1 MGKIRIHEIAKEL
14 GITSKETVEKALE
27 MGLDVKAPSS
37 GVTPEIAENLVTY
50 ILTGVKAEPPKPEKE
65 KKEEVAPAKPVE
77 KKATPT
83 KAKTEVKETAKKKET
98 VEKTSQKKE
107 IVKEKTEDK
116 TKVKPSEVSK
126 KDVSKELKAKELKVD
141 TKKDIVEKDIAK
153 KDTIKKEEPKE
164 VKTAKSETKEIKKE
178 PEAEVKTKQDDQ
190 KPEAV
195 KEEAQAEDKVVEKV
209 SLSANVRKR
218 RGLVIVKKKRR
229 PEPAKVEKTKSFS
242 NDDVKSALKAS
253 YNSIKKTNT
262 LESVF
267 GAVGETSKKKKK
279 AKKSATSKNSQSK
292 MMNLD
297 INLQMRS
304 VSTELDEEMVILPDF
319 TVKAEVKEMP
329 RKKLDPS
336 KMKSVKKSS
345 FLNHGIKRQSRKR
358 RRRRVEDKNLE
369 IISSIEIPEDIR
381 VYEFAEKINKPL
393 GEVIKELFTLGV
405 MVTKNDFL
413 DKDAIEILA
422 ESFDL
427 EVTTVDEQ
435 EEFDYVKQYDENK
448 DEDAIERTPVITI
461 MGHVDHGKTSLL
473 DYIRSSKVAT
483 GEAGGI
489 TQHVG
494 AYMVEKNGKNVT
506 FIDTPGHEAFTEMRS
521 RGAEVTDIVIIVVAA
536 DDGVMPQTKEA
547 IEHSQAAG
555 VPIVIAVNKMDKEG
569 ANPDLVKSQ
578 LAEIGI
584 TPVDWGG
591 EHEFV
596 HISAKT
602 GEGIEDLLEVLLL
615 QSELLELKANP
626 DKDAKATVIESSVEK
641 GRGTVSTVVVQNGT
655 LRVGDTV
662 VAGVAYGKVKALMD
676 DLGKSVKEAKPG
688 EPVVLV
694 GLSTVP
700 GAGEKL
706 VKVATDKIAKE
717 YAKKRAEYLR
727 QRELSKSTKVT
738 IDDLSSMIAE
748 GALKSLP
755 VIIKADVGGS
765 LEAIKGSLEKIKTE
779 ETKID
784 VISSGVGG
792 ITENDVALASASEN
806 SIILGFNVRPT
817 GSVKEKAKSSGVE
830 IKTYNVIYDLIDDV
844 KDLIAGMLSPVI
856 REENIGQA
864 QVREVFMVP
873 RLGAIAG
880 CIVTD
885 GSINRGV
892 KVRLIR
898 DGVIIYESTVS
909 SLKRFK
915 DDVKEVAKGYECGIG
930 IEGYHDIKE
939 GDFIESFKEV
949 EEKATL

>member
-14 GITSKETVEKALE
+14 GITSKETVAKAVE
-27 MGLDVKAPSS
+27 IGFEVKAPSS
-37 GVTPEIAENLVTY
+37 GVTPEEAESLVNF
-50 ILTGVKAEPPKPEKE
+50 ILTGEKVLPLQEDKPEE
-65 KKEEVAPAKPVE
+65 KPV
-77 KKATPT
+77 KQKPKAT
-83 KAKTEVKETAKKKET
+83 AKTK
-98 VEKTSQKKE
+98 
-107 IVKEKTEDK
+107 
-116 TKVKPSEVSK
+116 
-126 KDVSKELKAKELKVD
+126 
-141 TKKDIVEKDIAK
+141 
-153 KDTIKKEEPKE
+153 IKKEPKTVKEPELVEKP
-164 VKTAKSETKEIKKE
+164 KAKEIKKTDKAKEKTPETPEIKKTPEIQKEVVKIEKQEIETKE
-178 PEAEVKTKQDDQ
+178 PKIQEEKVVKKIVPKVEA
-190 KPEAV
+190 KPK
-195 KEEAQAEDKVVEKV
+195 KEEEIKEIKPKSVEKVQEPRKAEEKV

-229 PEPAKVEKTKSFS
+229 KEEPKIQKTAVFS
-242 NDDVKSALKAS
+242 DDDVKSALKSS
-253 YNSIKKTNT
+253 YKNIKKTPT

-267 GAVGETSKKKKK
+267 ATSESKKKKK
-279 AKKSATSKNSQSK
+279 SKKSTTRSNQTQKVNIE
-292 MMNLD
+292 LD
-297 INLQMRS
+297 VQMRDIGA
-304 VSTELDEEMVILPDF
+304 ELEEEMVVLPDF
-319 TVKAEVKEMP
+319 SVKPEVKDVP
-329 RKKLDPS
+329 RKKIDPS
-336 KMKSVKKSS
+336 KMKSTKKSN
-345 FLNHGIKRQSRKR
+345 FLNHGIKRQTKKR
-358 RRRRVEDKNLE
+358 RRRRVEDKE
-369 IISSIEIPEDIR
+369 SAIISSIEIPEDIR
-381 VYEFAEKINKPL
+381 VYEFAQKINKPL

-422 ESFDL
+422 DSFDL
-427 EVTTVDEQ
+427 EVMTVDEQ
-435 EEFDYVKQYDENK
+435 EEFDYVKQYEEEEDEN
-448 DEDAIERTPVITI
+448 AIERTPVVTI

-521 RGAEVTDIVIIVVAA
+521 RGAQVTDIVIIVVAA

-547 IEHSQAAG
+547 IEHSKAAG

-615 QSELLELKANP
+615 QAELLELKANP
-626 DKDAKATVIESSVEK
+626 AKDAKATVIESSVEK

-655 LRVGDTV
+655 LRLGDTV
-662 VAGVAYGKVKALMD
+662 VAGVAYGKVKALMND
-676 DLGKSVKEAKPG
+676 EGKKVKDAKPG
-688 EPVVLV
+688 EPVVLL
-694 GLSTVP
+694 GLSSVP
-700 GAGEKL
+700 LAGEKL
-706 VKVATDKIAKE
+706 VSVKSDKIARE
-717 YAKKRAEYLR
+717 YAKKRSEYLR

-738 IDDLSSMIAE
+738 LDDLSSMIAE

-765 LEAIKGSLEKIKTE
+765 LEAIKGSLEKIKTD

-817 GSVKEKAKSSGVE
+817 GAVKEKAKSSGVE
-830 IKTYNVIYDLIDDV
+830 IKTYKVIYDLIDDV

-864 QVREVFMVP
+864 QVREVFVVP
-873 RLGAIAG
+873 KIGAIAG

-885 GSINRGV
+885 GVINRGV

-898 DGVIIYESTVS
+898 DGVIIYESSVS

-930 IEGYHDIKE
+930 IDGYHDIKV

>member
-14 GITSKETVEKALE
+14 GITSKDTVEKAVE
-27 MGLDVKAPSS
+27 MGFEVKAASS
-37 GVTPEIAENLVTY
+37 GVTPEEAESLINF
-50 ILTGVKAEPPKPEKE
+50 ILTGEKILPTVEKEVEIEKVEKAETK
-65 KKEEVAPAKPVE
+65 KKEE
-77 KKATPT
+77 T
-83 KAKTEVKETAKKKET
+83 KT
-98 VEKTSQKKE
+98 
-107 IVKEKTEDK
+107 IKEK
-116 TKVKPSEVSK
+116 
-126 KDVSKELKAKELKVD
+126 
-141 TKKDIVEKDIAK
+141 
-153 KDTIKKEEPKE
+153 PKE
-164 VKTAKSETKEIKKE
+164 VKKKVKKPVKEIEPKVQKEQQPVVKEKKKEEKQTKVPTPSKEEKPKEEKPKAEISEPEKTPEIKKE
-178 PEAEVKTKQDDQ
+178 KDIK
-190 KPEAV
+190 
-195 KEEAQAEDKVVEKV
+195 KVEEKV

-229 PEPAKVEKTKSFS
+229 KEIPKEQSNKAFS
-242 NDDVKSALKAS
+242 DDDVKSALKSS
-253 YNSIKKTNT
+253 YKSIRKNATM
-262 LESVF
+262 ESVF
-267 GAVGETSKKKKK
+267 GQVSESSKKKKK
-279 AKKSATSKNSQSK
+279 AKKTVAKSTNSQ
-292 MMNLD
+292 N
-297 INLQMRS
+297 INIEFDMQMRDVAS
-304 VSTELDEEMVILPDF
+304 EIEDEMVILPDF
-319 TVKAEVKEMP
+319 SVKPEVKEVP
-329 RKKLDPS
+329 KKKIDPS
-336 KMKSVKKSS
+336 RMKSTKKSN
-345 FLNHGIKRQSRKR
+345 FLNHGIKRNTKKR
-358 RRRRVEDKNLE
+358 RRRRVENKESQIVNA
-369 IISSIEIPEDIR
+369 IEIPEDIR

-422 ESFDL
+422 DSFDL
-427 EVTTVDEQ
+427 EVTTIDEQ
-435 EEFDYVKQYDENK
+435 EEFDYMKQYQEEED
-448 DEDAIERTPVITI
+448 DDAIERTPVVTI

-494 AYMVEKNGKNVT
+494 AYMVEKNNKNIT

-521 RGAEVTDIVIIVVAA
+521 RGAQVTDIVIVVVAA

-547 IEHSQAAG
+547 IEHSKAAG

-615 QSELLELKANP
+615 QAELLELKANP
-626 DKDAKATVIESSVEK
+626 NKDAKATIIESSVEK

-662 VAGVAYGKVKALMD
+662 VAGIAHGKIKALMND
-676 DLGKSVKEAKPG
+676 EGKPVKEAKPG
-688 EPVVLV
+688 EPVVLI
-694 GLSTVP
+694 GLSAVP
-700 GAGEKL
+700 LAGEKL
-706 VKVATDKIAKE
+706 VSVATDKIAKE

-738 IDDLSSMIAE
+738 LDDLSSMIAE

-765 LEAIKGSLEKIKTE
+765 LEAIKGSLEKIKTD

-784 VISSGVGG
+784 IISSGVGG

-817 GSVKEKAKSSGVE
+817 GSVKDRAKSSGVE
-830 IKTYNVIYDLIDDV
+830 IKTYKVIYDLIDDV

-864 QVREVFMVP
+864 QVREVFVVP
-873 RLGAIAG
+873 KIGAIAG

-885 GSINRGV
+885 GVINRGV

-930 IEGYHDIKE
+930 IDGYHDIKV

>member
-27 MGLDVKAPSS
+27 MGLEVKAPSS
-37 GVTPEIAENLVTY
+37 GVTPEIAESLVTF
-50 ILTGVKAEPPKPEKE
+50 ILTGKKTEIPNEKE
-65 KKEEVAPAKPVE
+65 KKIEEKKIEVAKKEIAKEEATKEEVVKEEKVEKDKIKKDEIKKDTKAKEEVAKIETPQKLKIKETTKEDKQDIKEKVVKSEVPQKPIKKQTEE
-77 KKATPT
+77 KP
-83 KAKTEVKETAKKKET
+83 KTEEVNA
-98 VEKTSQKKE
+98 
-107 IVKEKTEDK
+107 KEKHKEDDA
-116 TKVKPSEVSK
+116 E
-126 KDVSKELKAKELKVD
+126 
-141 TKKDIVEKDIAK
+141 
-153 KDTIKKEEPKE
+153 KE
-164 VKTAKSETKEIKKE
+164 VK
-178 PEAEVKTKQDDQ
+178 PEVK
-190 KPEAV
+190 
-195 KEEAQAEDKVVEKV
+195 KVEEKV

-229 PEPAKVEKTKSFS
+229 VEPAKAVKTSSFS

-253 YNSIKKTNT
+253 YNSIRKKAT

-267 GAVGETSKKKKK
+267 GATIEGSKKKKK
-279 AKKSATSKNSQSK
+279 IRKTTTTKSSQSQK
-292 MMNLD
+292 INLD
-297 INLQMRS
+297 IDLQMRDI
-304 VSTELDEEMVILPDF
+304 STELEEEMVVLPDF
-319 TVKAEVKEMP
+319 SVKVEEKVVQ
-329 RKKLDPS
+329 RKKIDPS
-336 KMKSVKKSS
+336 KMKTTKKSS
-345 FLNHGIKRQSRKR
+345 FLNQGIRRQTKKR
-358 RRRRVEDKNLE
+358 RRRRPEDRDTTLV
-369 IISSIEIPEDIR
+369 SSIEIPEDIR
-381 VYEFAEKINKPL
+381 VYEFAQKINKPL

-422 ESFDL
+422 DSFEL
-427 EVTTVDEQ
+427 EVVTIDEQ
-435 EEFDYVKQYDENK
+435 EEFDYVKQYEDKE
-448 DEDAIERTPVITI
+448 DIDAIERTPVVTI

-473 DYIRSSKVAT
+473 DYIRSSKVAS

-494 AYMVEKNGKNVT
+494 AYMVEKNGKNIT

-521 RGAEVTDIVIIVVAA
+521 RGAQVTDIVIVVVAA

-555 VPIVIAVNKMDKEG
+555 VPVVIAVNKMDKEG

-602 GEGIEDLLEVLLL
+602 GEGIEDILEVLLL
-615 QSELLELKANP
+615 QAELLELKANP
-626 DKDAKATVIESSVEK
+626 NKDAKATVIESSIEK
-641 GRGTVSTVVVQNGT
+641 GRGTVSTVVMQNGT

-662 VAGVAYGKVKALMD
+662 VAGVAHGKVKALMND
-676 DLGKSVKEAKPG
+676 AGKPVKEAKPG
-688 EPVVLV
+688 EPVVII
-694 GLSTVP
+694 GLSSVP
-700 GAGEKL
+700 QAGDKL
-706 VKVATDKIAKE
+706 VKVKTDKIAKE

-817 GSVKEKAKSSGVE
+817 GSVKDRAKSSGVE
-830 IKTYNVIYDLIDDV
+830 IKTYSVIYDLIDDV

-873 RLGAIAG
+873 KLGAIAG

-898 DGVIIYESTVS
+898 EGVIIYESTVS

-915 DDVKEVAKGYECGIG
+915 DDAKEVAKGYECGIG
-930 IEGYHDIKE
+930 IEGYHDIKV

>member
-1 MGKIRIHEIAKEL
+1 MDKVRIHEIAKEL
-14 GITSKETVEKALE
+14 GITSKETVAKAIE
-27 MGLDVKAPSS
+27 MGFEVKAPSS
-37 GVTPEIAENLVTY
+37 GVTLEEAECLANF
-50 ILTGVKAEPPKPEKE
+50 ILTGEKVIPS
-65 KKEEVAPAKPVE
+65 KKR
-77 KKATPT
+77 
-83 KAKTEVKETAKKKET
+83 KTEVQEELKEKPKEKDKKKKTEAKK
-98 VEKTSQKKE
+98 EK
-107 IVKEKTEDK
+107 
-116 TKVKPSEVSK
+116 
-126 KDVSKELKAKELKVD
+126 
-141 TKKDIVEKDIAK
+141 
-153 KDTIKKEEPKE
+153 
-164 VKTAKSETKEIKKE
+164 IKKE
-178 PEAEVKTKQDDQ
+178 PEAEKIKKDDKPKKVSPKDIKLEEPKQDTTQENTIKPVTKTEEKSKHAPKIKAQEKEIEKPQ
-190 KPEAV
+190 KIEVKSTTEV
-195 KEEAQAEDKVVEKV
+195 KEPKIEPKIEPKVEEKV

-229 PEPAKVEKTKSFS
+229 RVEPKVENTSVFS
-242 NDDVKSALKAS
+242 NDDVKSALRSS
-253 YNSIKKTNT
+253 YKNIKRSPT

-267 GAVGETSKKKKK
+267 GSSDSSKKKKK
-279 AKKSATSKNSQSK
+279 SKRTALKGSQTQKVSIE
-292 MMNLD
+292 LD
-297 INLQMRS
+297 VQMRDIGA
-304 VSTELDEEMVILPDF
+304 ELEEEMVILPDF
-319 TVKAEVKEMP
+319 SVKPEVKEEP
-329 RKKLDPS
+329 RKKIDPS
-336 KMKSVKKSS
+336 RMKSTKKSN
-345 FLNHGIKRQSRKR
+345 FLNHGIKRQTKR
-358 RRRRVEDKNLE
+358 RRRRKVEDKDSL
-369 IISSIEIPEDIR
+369 IVSSIEIPEDIR

-422 ESFDL
+422 DSFDL
-427 EVTTVDEQ
+427 EVTTIDEQ
-435 EEFDYVKQYDENK
+435 EEFDYVKQYEDET
-448 DEDAIERTPVITI
+448 DEDAVERTPVVTI

-473 DYIRSSKVAT
+473 DYIRNSKVAT

-494 AYMVEKNGKNVT
+494 AYMVNKNQKNVT

-521 RGAEVTDIVIIVVAA
+521 RGAQVTDIVIVVVAA

-547 IEHSQAAG
+547 IEHSKAAG

-591 EHEFV
+591 EYEFV

-602 GEGIEDLLEVLLL
+602 GEGIDDLLEVLLL
-615 QSELLELKANP
+615 QAELLELKANP
-626 DKDAKATVIESSVEK
+626 NKDAKATVIESSVEK

-662 VAGVAYGKVKALMD
+662 VAGIAHGKIKALMD
-676 DLGKSVKEAKPG
+676 DEGNRIKEAKPG
-688 EPVVLV
+688 EPVVLI
-694 GLSTVP
+694 GLSSVP
-700 GAGEKL
+700 QAGDKL
-706 VKVATDKIAKE
+706 IKVASDRIAKE

-765 LEAIKGSLEKIKTE
+765 LEAIKGSLEKIKTD

-784 VISSGVGG
+784 IISSGVGG

-806 SIILGFNVRPT
+806 CIILGFNVRPT
-817 GSVKEKAKSSGVE
+817 GSVKDKAKSSGVE

-885 GSINRGV
+885 GAINRGV

-898 DGVIIYESTVS
+898 EGVIIYESTVS

-930 IEGYHDIKE
+930 IEGYHDIKV

>member
-1 MGKIRIHEIAKEL
+1 MKE
-14 GITSKETVEKALE
+14 
-27 MGLDVKAPSS
+27 P
-37 GVTPEIAENLVTY
+37 
-50 ILTGVKAEPPKPEKE
+50 
-65 KKEEVAPAKPVE
+65 
-77 KKATPT
+77 
-83 KAKTEVKETAKKKET
+83 
-98 VEKTSQKKE
+98 
-107 IVKEKTEDK
+107 
-116 TKVKPSEVSK
+116 EVSK
-126 KDVSKELKAKELKVD
+126 KEEKPQESKAE
-141 TKKDIVEKDIAK
+141 EKSEE
-153 KDTIKKEEPKE
+153 KKEIPKE
-164 VKTAKSETKEIKKE
+164 DKIEKKSE
-178 PEAEVKTKQDDQ
+178 
-190 KPEAV
+190 
-195 KEEAQAEDKVVEKV
+195 EKV

-229 PEPAKVEKTKSFS
+229 KEEPKTHATPAFS
-242 NDDVKSALKAS
+242 NDDVKSALKSS
-253 YNSIKKTNT
+253 YKDIKRAPT

-267 GAVGETSKKKKK
+267 GSSDSLKKKKK
-279 AKKSATSKNSQSK
+279 SKKTTTKSTQTQKVSIE
-292 MMNLD
+292 LD
-297 INLQMRS
+297 VQMRDIGA
-304 VSTELDEEMVILPDF
+304 ELEEEMVVLPDF
-319 TVKAEVKEMP
+319 TVKPEVKEEP
-329 RKKLDPS
+329 RKKIDPS
-336 KMKSVKKSS
+336 RMKTTKKSS
-345 FLNHGIKRQSRKR
+345 FLNHGIKRQTKR
-358 RRRRVEDKNLE
+358 RRRRKVEDKDSAV
-369 IISSIEIPEDIR
+369 ISSIEIPEDIR

-422 ESFDL
+422 DSFDL
-427 EVTTVDEQ
+427 EVTTIDEQ
-435 EEFDYVKQYDENK
+435 EEFDYVKQYEEEKDEN
-448 DEDAIERTPVITI
+448 AVERTPVVTI

-473 DYIRSSKVAT
+473 DYIRSSKVAN

-494 AYMVEKNGKNVT
+494 AYMVNKNGKNIT

-521 RGAEVTDIVIIVVAA
+521 RGAQVTDIVIIVVAA

-547 IEHSQAAG
+547 IEHSKAAD
-555 VPIVIAVNKMDKEG
+555 VPMVIAVNKMDKEG
-569 ANPDLVKSQ
+569 ANPDLIKSQ
-578 LAEIGI
+578 LAEIGV

-602 GEGIEDLLEVLLL
+602 GEGIEDLLEVILL
-615 QSELLELKANP
+615 QAELLELKANP

-662 VAGVAYGKVKALMD
+662 VAGVAHGKVKALMD
-676 DLGKSVKEAKPG
+676 DEGRAVKEAKPG
-688 EPVVLV
+688 EPVVLL
-694 GLSTVP
+694 GLSSVP
-700 GAGEKL
+700 AAGEKL
-706 VKVATDKIAKE
+706 VKVATDKIARE

-765 LEAIKGSLEKIKTE
+765 LEAIKGSLEKIKTD

-784 VISSGVGG
+784 IISSGVGG

-817 GSVKEKAKSSGVE
+817 GSVKERAKSSGVE

-864 QVREVFMVP
+864 QVREVFVVP
-873 RLGAIAG
+873 KIGAIAG

-885 GSINRGV
+885 GVINRGV

-898 DGVIIYESTVS
+898 EGVIIYESTVS

-930 IEGYHDIKE
+930 IEGYHDIKV

>member
-14 GITSKETVEKALE
+14 GMTSKETVAKALD
-27 MGLDVKAPSS
+27 MGLEVKAASS
-37 GVTPEIAENLVTY
+37 GVTPEEAEGLINFV
-50 ILTGVKAEPPKPEKE
+50 LTGEIVLPKKNQETDDKSSTDKTEAEPEKKAEPKKSESKKEIPAKSKE
-65 KKEEVAPAKPVE
+65 KKPAEPEKKVAEQKEMKKDPEKKAPAKDE
-77 KKATPT
+77 KKI
-83 KAKTEVKETAKKKET
+83 KETAAPKSVEEKPKE
-98 VEKTSQKKE
+98 EKPKAE
-107 IVKEKTEDK
+107 
-116 TKVKPSEVSK
+116 
-126 KDVSKELKAKELKVD
+126 ELKQ
-141 TKKDIVEKDIAK
+141 EKP
-153 KDTIKKEEPKE
+153 KEEKPKE
-164 VKTAKSETKEIKKE
+164 E
-178 PEAEVKTKQDDQ
+178 
-190 KPEAV
+190 KP
-195 KEEAQAEDKVVEKV
+195 KDEKV

-229 PEPAKVEKTKSFS
+229 REEPKKISTEMFS
-242 NDDVKSALKAS
+242 SDDVKSALKSS
-253 YNSIKKTNT
+253 YKSIRKSPT

-267 GAVGETSKKKKK
+267 GSADSSKKKKK
-279 AKKSATSKNSQSK
+279 SKKTTTKSSQTQKVSIE
-292 MMNLD
+292 LD
-297 INLQMRS
+297 VQMRDIGA
-304 VSTELDEEMVILPDF
+304 ELEEEMVVLPDF
-319 TVKAEVKEMP
+319 SVKPEVKEEP
-329 RKKLDPS
+329 RKKIDPS
-336 KMKSVKKSS
+336 RMKTTKKTS
-345 FLNHGIKRQSRKR
+345 FLNHGIKRQTKR
-358 RRRRVEDKNLE
+358 RRRRRTEDKDSVVV
-369 IISSIEIPEDIR
+369 SSIEIPEDIR

-422 ESFDL
+422 DSFDL
-427 EVTTVDEQ
+427 EVTTIDEQ
-435 EEFDYVKQYDENK
+435 EEFDYVKQYEEAKDEN
-448 DEDAIERTPVITI
+448 AIERTPVVTI

-473 DYIRSSKVAT
+473 DYIRNSKVAT

-494 AYMVEKNGKNVT
+494 AYMVNKNGKNIT

-521 RGAEVTDIVIIVVAA
+521 RGAQVTDIVIIVVAA

-547 IEHSQAAG
+547 IEHSKAAD
-555 VPIVIAVNKMDKEG
+555 VPMVIAVNKMDKEG
-569 ANPDLVKSQ
+569 ANPDLIKSQ
-578 LAEIGI
+578 LAELGV

-602 GEGIEDLLEVLLL
+602 GEGIDDLLEVLLL
-615 QSELLELKANP
+615 QAELLELKANP

-641 GRGTVSTVVVQNGT
+641 GRGTVSTVVIQNGT

-662 VAGVAYGKVKALMD
+662 VAGVAYGKVKALMND
-676 DLGKSVKEAKPG
+676 EGKVVKEAKPG
-688 EPVVLV
+688 EPVVLL
-694 GLSTVP
+694 GLSSVP
-700 GAGEKL
+700 AAGEKL

-765 LEAIKGSLEKIKTE
+765 LEAIKGSLEKIKTD

-784 VISSGVGG
+784 IISSGVGG

-817 GSVKEKAKSSGVE
+817 GSVKERAKSSGVE

-864 QVREVFMVP
+864 QVREVFVVP
-873 RLGAIAG
+873 KIGAIAG

-885 GSINRGV
+885 GVINRGV

-898 DGVIIYESTVS
+898 EGVIIYESTVS

-930 IEGYHDIKE
+930 IEGYHDIKV

>member
-50 ILTGVKAEPPKPEKE
+50 ILTGVKTEPPKP
-65 KKEEVAPAKPVE
+65 KEE
-77 KKATPT
+77 
-83 KAKTEVKETAKKKET
+83 KKET
-98 VEKTSQKKE
+98 VEKTSKKKLAEKKLAEKKE
-107 IVKEKTEDK
+107 VVKEQAEEK
-116 TKVKPSEVSK
+116 TKVKPSEVST
-126 KDVSKELKAKELKVD
+126 KDVPKELKAEELKVD
-141 TKKDIVEKDIAK
+141 TKKDIV
-153 KDTIKKEEPKE
+153 KKEELKE

-178 PEAEVKTKQDDQ
+178 PEVEAKQDDQ
-190 KPEAV
+190 KPEAI
-195 KEEAQAEDKVVEKV
+195 KEEKSEKVVEKV

-279 AKKSATSKNSQSK
+279 AKRSATSKNNQSK

-319 TVKAEVKEMP
+319 TVKAEVKEIP

-345 FLNHGIKRQSRKR
+345 FLNHGIKRQTRKR
-358 RRRRVEDKNLE
+358 RRRRVEDKDLE

-435 EEFDYVKQYDENK
+435 EEFDYVKQYDENE

-494 AYMVEKNGKNVT
+494 AYMIEKNGKNVT

-521 RGAEVTDIVIIVVAA
+521 RGAQVTDIVIIVVAA

-555 VPIVIAVNKMDKEG
+555 VPMVIAVNKMDKEG

-578 LAEIGI
+578 LAEIGV

-591 EHEFV
+591 ENEFV

-615 QSELLELKANP
+615 QAELLELKANP
-626 DKDAKATVIESSVEK
+626 AKDAKATVIESSVEK

-662 VAGVAYGKVKALMD
+662 VAGVAYGKVKALMN
-676 DLGKSVKEAKPG
+676 DLGKPVKEAKPG

-792 ITENDVALASASEN
+792 ISENDVALASASEN

-817 GSVKEKAKSSGVE
+817 GSVKDKAKSSGVE

-898 DGVIIYESTVS
+898 DGIIIYESTVS

>member
-14 GITSKETVEKALE
+14 GITSKDTVEKAVE
-27 MGLDVKAPSS
+27 MGFEVKAASS
-37 GVTPEIAENLVTY
+37 GVTPEEAESLINF
-50 ILTGVKAEPPKPEKE
+50 ILTGEKNIPEVKKEEKPKEEKKKETPPQKEKTLKVKKKEEKEIKEIKPSVPEKE
-65 KKEEVAPAKPVE
+65 KDISKEEK
-77 KKATPT
+77 
-83 KAKTEVKETAKKKET
+83 
-98 VEKTSQKKE
+98 
-107 IVKEKTEDK
+107 K
-116 TKVKPSEVSK
+116 TKLPTQ
-126 KDVSKELKAKELKVD
+126 A
-141 TKKDIVEKDIAK
+141 TQA
-153 KDTIKKEEPKE
+153 PKE
-164 VKTAKSETKEIKKE
+164 NLVAKE
-178 PEAEVKTKQDDQ
+178 PEAKKPTEVKS
-190 KPEAV
+190 
-195 KEEAQAEDKVVEKV
+195 EESSSKVEEKV

-218 RGLVIVKKKRR
+218 RGLVIVRKKRR
-229 PEPAKVEKTKSFS
+229 KVEPKEQISKAFS
-242 NDDVKSALKAS
+242 DDDVKSALKSS
-253 YNSIKKTNT
+253 YKSIRKNATM
-262 LESVF
+262 ESVF
-267 GAVGETSKKKKK
+267 GQVSEASKKKKK
-279 AKKSATSKNSQSK
+279 TKKTIAKSSNSQ
-292 MMNLD
+292 N
-297 INLQMRS
+297 INIEFDMQMRDVAS
-304 VSTELDEEMVILPDF
+304 EIEEEMVILPDF
-319 TVKAEVKEMP
+319 SVKPIVKEEP
-329 RKKLDPS
+329 RKKIDPS
-336 KMKSVKKSS
+336 RMKTTKKVS
-345 FLNHGIKRQSRKR
+345 FLNQGIKRKTRKR
-358 RRRRVEDKNLE
+358 RRRKVEDRDSE
-369 IISSIEIPEDIR
+369 VVSSIEIPEDIR

-422 ESFDL
+422 DSFDL

-435 EEFDYVKQYDENK
+435 EEFDYVKQYEEEKDEN
-448 DEDAIERTPVITI
+448 AIERTPVVTI

-494 AYMVEKNGKNVT
+494 AYMVEKNGKNIT

-521 RGAEVTDIVIIVVAA
+521 RGAQVTDIVIIVVAA

-547 IEHSQAAG
+547 IEHSKAAG
-555 VPIVIAVNKMDKEG
+555 VPMVIAVNKMDKEG

-591 EHEFV
+591 EYEFA

-602 GEGIEDLLEVLLL
+602 GEGIDDLLEILLL
-615 QSELLELKANP
+615 QAELLELKANP
-626 DKDAKATVIESSVEK
+626 NKEAKATIIESSVEK

-655 LRVGDTV
+655 LKIGDTV
-662 VAGVAYGKVKALMD
+662 VAGVAHGKIKALMD
-676 DLGKSVKEAKPG
+676 DEGKPVKEAKPG
-688 EPVVLV
+688 EPVVLI
-694 GLSTVP
+694 GLSSVP
-700 GAGEKL
+700 LAGEKL
-706 VKVATDKIAKE
+706 VSVASDKIAKE

-738 IDDLSSMIAE
+738 LDDLSSMIAE

-765 LEAIKGSLEKIKTE
+765 LEAIKGSLEKIKTD

-817 GSVKEKAKSSGVE
+817 GSVKDKAKSTGVE
-830 IKTYNVIYDLIDDV
+830 IKTYKVIYDLIDDV

-864 QVREVFMVP
+864 QVREVFVVP
-873 RLGAIAG
+873 KIGAIAG

-885 GSINRGV
+885 GTINRGV

-898 DGVIIYESTVS
+898 EGVIIYESTVS

-915 DDVKEVAKGYECGIG
+915 DDVREVAKGYECGIG
-930 IEGYHDIKE
+930 IEGYHDIKA

>member
-50 ILTGVKAEPPKPEKE
+50 ILTGVKAQPPKPETE
-65 KKEEVAPAKPVE
+65 KTEEVASEKAVE

-83 KAKTEVKETAKKKET
+83 KAKTKVKETVKKKET
-98 VEKTSQKKE
+98 VEKISKKKE
-107 IVKEKTEDK
+107 VVKEKAENK
-116 TKVKPSEVSK
+116 TKVKSSEVSK

-141 TKKDIVEKDIAK
+141 EKKDAV
-153 KDTIKKEEPKE
+153 KKEEPKKVE
-164 VKTAKSETKEIKKE
+164 AAKSEIKEIKKE
-178 PEAEVKTKQDDQ
+178 PETKVEAKQDDK

-195 KEEAQAEDKVVEKV
+195 KEEAKAEEKVVEKV

-218 RGLVIVKKKRR
+218 RGLVIVKKRRR

-319 TVKAEVKEMP
+319 TVKAEVKEIP

-427 EVTTVDEQ
+427 EVSTVDEQ
-435 EEFDYVKQYDENK
+435 EEFDYVKQYDENQ

-547 IEHSQAAG
+547 IEHSKAAG

-602 GEGIEDLLEVLLL
+602 GKGIEDLLEVLLL
-615 QSELLELKANP
+615 QAELLELKANP
-626 DKDAKATVIESSVEK
+626 AKDAKATVIESSVEK

-676 DLGKSVKEAKPG
+676 DLGKPVKEAKPG

-792 ITENDVALASASEN
+792 ISENDVALASASEN

>member
-14 GITSKETVEKALE
+14 GMSSKDTVEKAVE
-27 MGLDVKAPSS
+27 MGFEVKAASS
-37 GVTPEIAENLVTY
+37 GVTPEEAESLINFILTGEKNVPEVKKEEKASKAEKEEKPKKVEKKETPTQKEKTQKVKKKVEKKTEDIKPITPVKEKIVVKKEQKAEVPTPITTAPKENLVS
-50 ILTGVKAEPPKPEKE
+50 KAPEAKESTETKSEETPPK
-65 KKEEVAPAKPVE
+65 VE
-77 KKATPT
+77 
-83 KAKTEVKETAKKKET
+83 
-98 VEKTSQKKE
+98 
-107 IVKEKTEDK
+107 
-116 TKVKPSEVSK
+116 
-126 KDVSKELKAKELKVD
+126 
-141 TKKDIVEKDIAK
+141 
-153 KDTIKKEEPKE
+153 
-164 VKTAKSETKEIKKE
+164 
-178 PEAEVKTKQDDQ
+178 
-190 KPEAV
+190 
-195 KEEAQAEDKVVEKV
+195 EKV

-229 PEPAKVEKTKSFS
+229 KVEPKEQISKAFS
-242 NDDVKSALKAS
+242 DDDVKSALKSS
-253 YNSIKKTNT
+253 YKNIKKSATM
-262 LESVF
+262 ESVF
-267 GAVGETSKKKKK
+267 GQVSDASKKKKK
-279 AKKSATSKNSQSK
+279 SKKTTAKSSNSQ
-292 MMNLD
+292 N
-297 INLQMRS
+297 INIEFDMQMRDVAS
-304 VSTELDEEMVILPDF
+304 EIEEEMVILPDF
-319 TVKAEVKEMP
+319 SAKPIVKEEP
-329 RKKLDPS
+329 RKKIDPS
-336 KMKSVKKSS
+336 RIKTTKKVS
-345 FLNHGIKRQSRKR
+345 FLNQGIKRKTRKR
-358 RRRRVEDKNLE
+358 RRRKVEDKSSE
-369 IISSIEIPEDIR
+369 IVSSIEIPEDIR

-422 ESFDL
+422 DSFDL

-435 EEFDYVKQYDENK
+435 EEFDYVKQYEEEVDK
-448 DEDAIERTPVITI
+448 DATERTPVVTI

-473 DYIRSSKVAT
+473 DYIRNSKVAT

-494 AYMVEKNGKNVT
+494 AYMVEKNGKNIT

-521 RGAEVTDIVIIVVAA
+521 RGAQVTDIVIIVVAA

-547 IEHSQAAG
+547 IEHSKAAG
-555 VPIVIAVNKMDKEG
+555 VPMVIAVNKMDKEG

-591 EHEFV
+591 EYEFA

-602 GEGIEDLLEVLLL
+602 GEGIEDLLEILLL
-615 QSELLELKANP
+615 QAELLELKANP
-626 DKDAKATVIESSVEK
+626 NKEAKATVVESSVEK
-641 GRGTVSTVVVQNGT
+641 GRGTVSTVVIQNGT
-655 LRVGDTV
+655 LKVGDTV

-676 DLGKSVKEAKPG
+676 DEGKPVKEAKPG
-688 EPVVLV
+688 EPVVLI
-694 GLSTVP
+694 GLSSVP
-700 GAGEKL
+700 LAGEKL
-706 VKVATDKIAKE
+706 VSVATDKIAKE

-738 IDDLSSMIAE
+738 LDDLSSMIAE

-765 LEAIKGSLEKIKTE
+765 LEAIKGSLEKIKTD

-830 IKTYNVIYDLIDDV
+830 IKTYKVIYDLIDDV
-844 KDLIAGMLSPVI
+844 KDLIAGMLSPII

-864 QVREVFMVP
+864 EVREVFVVP
-873 RLGAIAG
+873 KIGAIAG

-885 GSINRGV
+885 GVINRGV

-898 DGVIIYESTVS
+898 EGVIIYESTVS

-915 DDVKEVAKGYECGIG
+915 DDVREVAKGYECGIG
-930 IEGYHDIKE
+930 IEGYHDIKA

>member
-14 GITSKETVEKALE
+14 GITSKDTVEKAVE
-27 MGLDVKAPSS
+27 MGFEVKAASS
-37 GVTPEIAENLVTY
+37 GVTPEEAESLINF
-50 ILTGVKAEPPKPEKE
+50 ILTGEKILPTVEKEVEIEKVEKAETK
-65 KKEEVAPAKPVE
+65 KKEE
-77 KKATPT
+77 T
-83 KAKTEVKETAKKKET
+83 KT
-98 VEKTSQKKE
+98 
-107 IVKEKTEDK
+107 IKEK
-116 TKVKPSEVSK
+116 
-126 KDVSKELKAKELKVD
+126 
-141 TKKDIVEKDIAK
+141 
-153 KDTIKKEEPKE
+153 PKE
-164 VKTAKSETKEIKKE
+164 VKKKVKKPAKEIEPKVQKEQQPVVKEKKKEEKQTKVPTPSKEEKPKEEKPKAEISEPEKTPEIKKE
-178 PEAEVKTKQDDQ
+178 KDIK
-190 KPEAV
+190 
-195 KEEAQAEDKVVEKV
+195 KVEEKV

-229 PEPAKVEKTKSFS
+229 KEIPKEQSNKAFS
-242 NDDVKSALKAS
+242 DDDVKSALKSS
-253 YNSIKKTNT
+253 YKSIRKNATM
-262 LESVF
+262 ESVF
-267 GAVGETSKKKKK
+267 GQVSESSKKKKK
-279 AKKSATSKNSQSK
+279 AKKTVAKSTNSQ
-292 MMNLD
+292 N
-297 INLQMRS
+297 INIEFDMQMRDVAS
-304 VSTELDEEMVILPDF
+304 EIEDEMVILPDF
-319 TVKAEVKEMP
+319 SVKPEVKEVP
-329 RKKLDPS
+329 KKKIDPS
-336 KMKSVKKSS
+336 RMKSTKKSN
-345 FLNHGIKRQSRKR
+345 FLNHGIKRNTKKR
-358 RRRRVEDKNLE
+358 RRRRVENKESQIVNA
-369 IISSIEIPEDIR
+369 IEIPEDIR

-422 ESFDL
+422 DSFDL
-427 EVTTVDEQ
+427 EVTTIDEQ
-435 EEFDYVKQYDENK
+435 EEFDYMKQYQEEED
-448 DEDAIERTPVITI
+448 DDAIERTPVVTI

-494 AYMVEKNGKNVT
+494 AYMVEKNNKNIT

-521 RGAEVTDIVIIVVAA
+521 RGAQVTDIVIVVVAA

-547 IEHSQAAG
+547 IEHSKAAG

-615 QSELLELKANP
+615 QAELLELKANP
-626 DKDAKATVIESSVEK
+626 NKDAKATIIESSVEK

-662 VAGVAYGKVKALMD
+662 VAGIAHGKIKALMND
-676 DLGKSVKEAKPG
+676 EGKPVKEAKPG
-688 EPVVLV
+688 EPVVLI
-694 GLSTVP
+694 GLSAVP
-700 GAGEKL
+700 LAGEKL
-706 VKVATDKIAKE
+706 VSVATDKIAKE

-738 IDDLSSMIAE
+738 LDDLSSMIAE

-765 LEAIKGSLEKIKTE
+765 LEAIKGSLEKIKTD

-784 VISSGVGG
+784 IISSGVGG

-817 GSVKEKAKSSGVE
+817 GSVKDRAKSSGVE
-830 IKTYNVIYDLIDDV
+830 IKTYKVIYDLIDDV

-864 QVREVFMVP
+864 QVREVFVVP
-873 RLGAIAG
+873 KIGAIAG

-885 GSINRGV
+885 GVINRGV

-930 IEGYHDIKE
+930 IDGYHDIKV

>member
-14 GITSKETVEKALE
+14 GMTSKETVAKALD
-27 MGLDVKAPSS
+27 MGLEVKAASS
-37 GVTPEIAENLVTY
+37 GVTPEEAEGLINFV
-50 ILTGVKAEPPKPEKE
+50 LTGEIVLPKKNQETDDKSSTDKTEAEPEKKAEPKKSESKKEIPAKSKE
-65 KKEEVAPAKPVE
+65 KKPAEPEKKVAEQKEMKKDPEKKAPAKDE
-77 KKATPT
+77 KKI
-83 KAKTEVKETAKKKET
+83 KETAAPKSVEEKPKE
-98 VEKTSQKKE
+98 EKQKAE
-107 IVKEKTEDK
+107 
-116 TKVKPSEVSK
+116 
-126 KDVSKELKAKELKVD
+126 ELKQ
-141 TKKDIVEKDIAK
+141 EKP
-153 KDTIKKEEPKE
+153 KEEKPKE
-164 VKTAKSETKEIKKE
+164 E
-178 PEAEVKTKQDDQ
+178 
-190 KPEAV
+190 KP
-195 KEEAQAEDKVVEKV
+195 KDEKV

-229 PEPAKVEKTKSFS
+229 REEPKKISTEMFS
-242 NDDVKSALKAS
+242 SDDVKSALKSS
-253 YNSIKKTNT
+253 YKSIRKSPT

-267 GAVGETSKKKKK
+267 GSADSSKKKKK
-279 AKKSATSKNSQSK
+279 SKKTTTKSSQTQKVSIE
-292 MMNLD
+292 LD
-297 INLQMRS
+297 VQMRDIGA
-304 VSTELDEEMVILPDF
+304 ELEEEMVVLPDF
-319 TVKAEVKEMP
+319 SVKPEVKEEP
-329 RKKLDPS
+329 RKKIDPS
-336 KMKSVKKSS
+336 RMKTTKKTS
-345 FLNHGIKRQSRKR
+345 FLNHGIKRQTKR
-358 RRRRVEDKNLE
+358 RRRRRTEDKDSVVV
-369 IISSIEIPEDIR
+369 SSIEIPEDIR

-422 ESFDL
+422 DSFDL
-427 EVTTVDEQ
+427 EVTTIDEQ
-435 EEFDYVKQYDENK
+435 EEFDYVKQYEEAKDEN
-448 DEDAIERTPVITI
+448 AIERTPVVTI

-473 DYIRSSKVAT
+473 DYIRNSKVAT

-494 AYMVEKNGKNVT
+494 AYMVNKNGKNIT

-521 RGAEVTDIVIIVVAA
+521 RGAQVTDIVIIVVAA

-547 IEHSQAAG
+547 IEHSKAAD
-555 VPIVIAVNKMDKEG
+555 VPMVIAVNKMDKEG
-569 ANPDLVKSQ
+569 ANPDLIKSQ
-578 LAEIGI
+578 LAELGV

-602 GEGIEDLLEVLLL
+602 GEGIDDLLEVLLL
-615 QSELLELKANP
+615 QAELLELKANP

-641 GRGTVSTVVVQNGT
+641 GRGTVSTVVIQNGT

-662 VAGVAYGKVKALMD
+662 VAGVAYGKVKALMND
-676 DLGKSVKEAKPG
+676 EGKVVKEAKPG
-688 EPVVLV
+688 EPVVLL
-694 GLSTVP
+694 GLSSVP
-700 GAGEKL
+700 AAGEKL

-765 LEAIKGSLEKIKTE
+765 LEAIKGSLEKIKTD

-784 VISSGVGG
+784 IISSGVGG

-817 GSVKEKAKSSGVE
+817 GSVKERAKSSGVE

-864 QVREVFMVP
+864 QVREVFVVP
-873 RLGAIAG
+873 KIGAIAG

-885 GSINRGV
+885 GVINRGV

-898 DGVIIYESTVS
+898 EGVIIYESTVS

-930 IEGYHDIKE
+930 IEGYHDIKV

>member
-50 ILTGVKAEPPKPEKE
+50 ILTGVKAQPPKPETE
-65 KKEEVAPAKPVE
+65 KTEEVASEKAVE

-83 KAKTEVKETAKKKET
+83 KAKTKVKETVKKKET
-98 VEKTSQKKE
+98 VEKISKKKE
-107 IVKEKTEDK
+107 VVKEKAENK
-116 TKVKPSEVSK
+116 TKVKSSEVSK

-141 TKKDIVEKDIAK
+141 EKKDAV
-153 KDTIKKEEPKE
+153 KKEEPKKVE
-164 VKTAKSETKEIKKE
+164 AAKSEIKEIKKE
-178 PEAEVKTKQDDQ
+178 PETKVEAKQDDK

-195 KEEAQAEDKVVEKV
+195 KEEAKAEEKVVEKV

-218 RGLVIVKKKRR
+218 RGLVIVKKRRR

-319 TVKAEVKEMP
+319 TVKAEVKEIP

-427 EVTTVDEQ
+427 EVSTVDEQ
-435 EEFDYVKQYDENK
+435 EEFDYVKQYDENQ

-521 RGAEVTDIVIIVVAA
+521 RGAEVTDIVIVVVAA

-547 IEHSQAAG
+547 IEHSKAAG

-615 QSELLELKANP
+615 QAELLELKANP
-626 DKDAKATVIESSVEK
+626 AKDAKATVIESSVEK

-676 DLGKSVKEAKPG
+676 DLGKPVKEAKPG

-792 ITENDVALASASEN
+792 ISENDVALASASEN

>member
-37 GVTPEIAENLVTY
+37 GLTPDIAENLVTY
-50 ILTGVKAEPPKPEKE
+50 ILTGVKAQLPKSKETKKEPTKEQKPEE
-65 KKEEVAPAKPVE
+65 K
-77 KKATPT
+77 T
-83 KAKTEVKETAKKKET
+83 KAKESPKKIKTKIKESTLNLKEKSEKPSKEKEEKTQKPEVLEEKIVKPKKDEAVKSKSKIEEKIDKKE
-98 VEKTSQKKE
+98 
-107 IVKEKTEDK
+107 
-116 TKVKPSEVSK
+116 P
-126 KDVSKELKAKELKVD
+126 
-141 TKKDIVEKDIAK
+141 DI
-153 KDTIKKEEPKE
+153 KEEEKEEEKE
-164 VKTAKSETKEIKKE
+164 VKK
-178 PEAEVKTKQDDQ
+178 EVK
-190 KPEAV
+190 V
-195 KEEAQAEDKVVEKV
+195 IEKV

-229 PEPAKVEKTKSFS
+229 AEPPKAEKTKSFS

-253 YNSIKKTNT
+253 YNSIKRTNA

-267 GAVGETSKKKKK
+267 GGANETSKKKKK
-279 AKKSATSKNSQSK
+279 TKKSAISKSNQSK
-292 MMNLD
+292 KMNLD
-297 INLQMRS
+297 INLQIRDI
-304 VSTELDEEMVILPDF
+304 STELDEEMVVLPDF
-319 TVKAEVKEMP
+319 TVKVEVKEIP

-345 FLNHGIKRQSRKR
+345 FLNHGIKRKTRKRKR
-358 RRRRVEDKNLE
+358 RKVENKDLQ
-369 IISSIEIPEDIR
+369 IVSSIEIPEDIR

-422 ESFDL
+422 DSFEL
-427 EVTTVDEQ
+427 EVTTIDEQ
-435 EEFDYVKQYDENK
+435 EEFDYVKQYDEN
-448 DEDAIERTPVITI
+448 ENENVIERTPVITI

-483 GEAGGI
+483 SEAGGI

-506 FIDTPGHEAFTEMRS
+506 FIDTPGHEAFTQMRS
-521 RGAEVTDIVIIVVAA
+521 RGAQVTDIAIVIVAA

-547 IEHSQAAG
+547 IEHSKVAG

-578 LAEIGI
+578 LAELGI

-591 EHEFV
+591 EYEFV
-596 HISAKT
+596 NISAKT

-615 QSELLELKANP
+615 QAELLELKANP
-626 DKDAKATVIESSVEK
+626 DKDAKATVIESSIEK
-641 GRGTVSTVVVQNGT
+641 GRGAVATVIIQNGT

-676 DLGKSVKEAKPG
+676 DLGKPVKEAKPG
-688 EPVVLV
+688 EPVVLI

-706 VKVATDKIAKE
+706 VKVASDKIAKQ
-717 YAKKRAEYLR
+717 YAKKRSEYLR

-765 LEAIKGSLEKIKTE
+765 LEAIKGSLEKIKTQ

-817 GSVKEKAKSSGVE
+817 GSVKDKAKNSGVE

-898 DGVIIYESTVS
+898 DGIIIYESNVS

-930 IEGYHDIKE
+930 IEGYHDIKV

>member
-1 MGKIRIHEIAKEL
+1 M
-14 GITSKETVEKALE
+14 
-27 MGLDVKAPSS
+27 
-37 GVTPEIAENLVTY
+37 
-50 ILTGVKAEPPKPEKE
+50 
-65 KKEEVAPAKPVE
+65 
-77 KKATPT
+77 
-83 KAKTEVKETAKKKET
+83 
-98 VEKTSQKKE
+98 
-107 IVKEKTEDK
+107 
-116 TKVKPSEVSK
+116 
-126 KDVSKELKAKELKVD
+126 
-141 TKKDIVEKDIAK
+141 
-153 KDTIKKEEPKE
+153 
-164 VKTAKSETKEIKKE
+164 
-178 PEAEVKTKQDDQ
+178 
-190 KPEAV
+190 
-195 KEEAQAEDKVVEKV
+195 
-209 SLSANVRKR
+209 
-218 RGLVIVKKKRR
+218 
-229 PEPAKVEKTKSFS
+229 FS
-242 NDDVKSALKAS
+242 NDDVKSALRSS
-253 YNSIKKTNT
+253 YKHIKKSPT

-267 GAVGETSKKKKK
+267 GSADSSKKKKK
-279 AKKSATSKNSQSK
+279 SKRATLKGSQTQKVSIE
-292 MMNLD
+292 LD
-297 INLQMRS
+297 VQMRDIGA
-304 VSTELDEEMVILPDF
+304 ELEEEMVILPDF
-319 TVKAEVKEMP
+319 SVKPEVKEEP
-329 RKKLDPS
+329 RKKIDPS
-336 KMKSVKKSS
+336 RMKSTKKSN
-345 FLNHGIKRQSRKR
+345 FLNHGIKRQTKR
-358 RRRRVEDKNLE
+358 RRRRKVEDKDSL
-369 IISSIEIPEDIR
+369 IVSSIEIPEDIR

-422 ESFDL
+422 DSFDL
-427 EVTTVDEQ
+427 EVTTIDEQ
-435 EEFDYVKQYDENK
+435 EEFDYVKQYEEEEDV
-448 DEDAIERTPVITI
+448 DAIERTPVVTI

-473 DYIRSSKVAT
+473 DYIRNSKVAT

-494 AYMVEKNGKNVT
+494 AYMVNKNQKNVT

-521 RGAEVTDIVIIVVAA
+521 RGAQVTDIVIVVVAA

-547 IEHSQAAG
+547 IEHSKAAG

-602 GEGIEDLLEVLLL
+602 GEGIDDLLEVLLL
-615 QSELLELKANP
+615 QAELLELKANP
-626 DKDAKATVIESSVEK
+626 NKDAKATVIESSVEK

-662 VAGVAYGKVKALMD
+662 VAGIAHGKIKALMD
-676 DLGKSVKEAKPG
+676 DEGKSVKEAKPG
-688 EPVVLV
+688 EPVVLI
-694 GLSTVP
+694 GLSSVP
-700 GAGEKL
+700 QAGEKL

-765 LEAIKGSLEKIKTE
+765 LEAIKGSLEKIKTD

-784 VISSGVGG
+784 IISSGVGG

-817 GSVKEKAKSSGVE
+817 GSVKDRAKSSGVE

-885 GSINRGV
+885 GAINRGV

-898 DGVIIYESTVS
+898 EGVIIYESTVS

-930 IEGYHDIKE
+930 IEGYHDIKV

>member
-14 GITSKETVEKALE
+14 GMSSKETVEKAVE
-27 MGLDVKAPSS
+27 MGFEVKAASS
-37 GVTPEIAENLVTY
+37 GVTPEEAESLINF
-50 ILTGVKAEPPKPEKE
+50 ILTGEKNVPE
-65 KKEEVAPAKPVE
+65 
-77 KKATPT
+77 
-83 KAKTEVKETAKKKET
+83 
-98 VEKTSQKKE
+98 
-107 IVKEKTEDK
+107 
-116 TKVKPSEVSK
+116 
-126 KDVSKELKAKELKVD
+126 
-141 TKKDIVEKDIAK
+141 
-153 KDTIKKEEPKE
+153 IKKEEKASKVEKEEKPKKVEKKETPPQKETTQKVKKKVEKKTEDIKPITPVKEKIVVKKEQKVEVPTPVTTTPKE
-164 VKTAKSETKEIKKE
+164 NLVSKAPEVKEPTETKSEET
-178 PEAEVKTKQDDQ
+178 P
-190 KPEAV
+190 P
-195 KEEAQAEDKVVEKV
+195 KVEEKV

-229 PEPAKVEKTKSFS
+229 KVEPKEQISKAFS
-242 NDDVKSALKAS
+242 DDDVKSALKSS
-253 YNSIKKTNT
+253 YKNIKKSATM
-262 LESVF
+262 ESVF
-267 GAVGETSKKKKK
+267 GQVSDASKKKKK
-279 AKKSATSKNSQSK
+279 SKKTTAKSSNSQ
-292 MMNLD
+292 N
-297 INLQMRS
+297 INIEFDMQMRDVAS
-304 VSTELDEEMVILPDF
+304 EIEEEMVILPDF
-319 TVKAEVKEMP
+319 SAKPIVKEEP
-329 RKKLDPS
+329 RKKIDPS
-336 KMKSVKKSS
+336 RIKTTKKVS
-345 FLNHGIKRQSRKR
+345 FLNQGIKRKTRKR
-358 RRRRVEDKNLE
+358 RRRKVEDKSSE
-369 IISSIEIPEDIR
+369 IVSSIEIPEDIR

-422 ESFDL
+422 DSFDL

-435 EEFDYVKQYDENK
+435 EEFDYVKQYEEE
-448 DEDAIERTPVITI
+448 EDADATERTPVVTI

-473 DYIRSSKVAT
+473 DYIRNSKVAT

-494 AYMVEKNGKNVT
+494 AYMVEKNGKNIT

-521 RGAEVTDIVIIVVAA
+521 RGAQVTDIVIIVVAA

-547 IEHSQAAG
+547 IEHSKAAG
-555 VPIVIAVNKMDKEG
+555 VPMVIAVNKMDKEG

-591 EHEFV
+591 EYEFA

-602 GEGIEDLLEVLLL
+602 GEGIEDLLEILLL
-615 QSELLELKANP
+615 QAELLELKANP
-626 DKDAKATVIESSVEK
+626 DKEAKATVVESSVEK
-641 GRGTVSTVVVQNGT
+641 GRGTVSTVVIQNGT
-655 LRVGDTV
+655 LKVGDTV
-662 VAGVAYGKVKALMD
+662 VAGVAYGKVKALMND
-676 DLGKSVKEAKPG
+676 EGKPVKEAKPG
-688 EPVVLV
+688 EPVVLI
-694 GLSTVP
+694 GLSSVP
-700 GAGEKL
+700 LAGEKL
-706 VKVATDKIAKE
+706 VSVATDKIAKE

-738 IDDLSSMIAE
+738 LDDLSSMIAE

-765 LEAIKGSLEKIKTE
+765 LEAIKGSLEKIKTD

-830 IKTYNVIYDLIDDV
+830 IKTYKVIYDLIDDV
-844 KDLIAGMLSPVI
+844 KDLIAGMLSPII

-864 QVREVFMVP
+864 EVREVFVVP
-873 RLGAIAG
+873 KIGAIAG

-885 GSINRGV
+885 GVINRGV

-898 DGVIIYESTVS
+898 EGVIIYESTVS

-915 DDVKEVAKGYECGIG
+915 DDVREVAKGYECGIG
-930 IEGYHDIKE
+930 IEGYHDIKA

>member
-1 MGKIRIHEIAKEL
+1 MDKVRIHEIAKEL
-14 GITSKETVEKALE
+14 GITSKETVAKAIE
-27 MGLDVKAPSS
+27 MGFEVKAPSS
-37 GVTPEIAENLVTY
+37 GVTLEEAECLANF
-50 ILTGVKAEPPKPEKE
+50 ILTGEKVIPS
-65 KKEEVAPAKPVE
+65 KKR
-77 KKATPT
+77 
-83 KAKTEVKETAKKKET
+83 KTEVQEELKEKPKEKDKKKKTEAKK
-98 VEKTSQKKE
+98 EK
-107 IVKEKTEDK
+107 
-116 TKVKPSEVSK
+116 
-126 KDVSKELKAKELKVD
+126 
-141 TKKDIVEKDIAK
+141 
-153 KDTIKKEEPKE
+153 
-164 VKTAKSETKEIKKE
+164 IKKE
-178 PEAEVKTKQDDQ
+178 PEAEKIKKDDKPKKMSPKDIKLEEPKQDTTQENTIKPVTKTEEKSKPAPKIKAQEKEIEKPQ
-190 KPEAV
+190 KIEVKSTTEV
-195 KEEAQAEDKVVEKV
+195 KEPKIEKKVEEKV

-229 PEPAKVEKTKSFS
+229 RVEPKVENTSVFS
-242 NDDVKSALKAS
+242 NDDVKSALRSS
-253 YNSIKKTNT
+253 YKNIKRSPT

-267 GAVGETSKKKKK
+267 GSSDSSKKKKK
-279 AKKSATSKNSQSK
+279 SKRTALKGSQTQKVSIE
-292 MMNLD
+292 LD
-297 INLQMRS
+297 VQMRDIGA
-304 VSTELDEEMVILPDF
+304 ELEEEMVILPDF
-319 TVKAEVKEMP
+319 SVKPEVKEEP
-329 RKKLDPS
+329 RKKIDPS
-336 KMKSVKKSS
+336 RMKSTKKSN
-345 FLNHGIKRQSRKR
+345 FLNHGIKRQTKR
-358 RRRRVEDKNLE
+358 RRRRKVEDKDSL
-369 IISSIEIPEDIR
+369 IVSSIEIPEDIR

-422 ESFDL
+422 DSFDL
-427 EVTTVDEQ
+427 EVTTIDEQ
-435 EEFDYVKQYDENK
+435 EEFDYVKQYEDET
-448 DEDAIERTPVITI
+448 DEDAVERTPVVTI

-473 DYIRSSKVAT
+473 DYIRNSKVAT

-494 AYMVEKNGKNVT
+494 AYMVNKNQKNVT

-521 RGAEVTDIVIIVVAA
+521 RGAQVTDIVIVVVAA

-547 IEHSQAAG
+547 IEHSKAAG

-584 TPVDWGG
+584 TPADWGG
-591 EHEFV
+591 EYEFV

-602 GEGIEDLLEVLLL
+602 GEGIDDLLEVLLL
-615 QSELLELKANP
+615 QAELLELKANP
-626 DKDAKATVIESSVEK
+626 NKDAKATVIESSVEK

-662 VAGVAYGKVKALMD
+662 VAGIAHGKIKALMD
-676 DLGKSVKEAKPG
+676 DEGNRVKEAKPG
-688 EPVVLV
+688 EPVVLI
-694 GLSTVP
+694 GLSSVP
-700 GAGEKL
+700 QAGDKL
-706 VKVATDKIAKE
+706 VKVASDRIAKE

-765 LEAIKGSLEKIKTE
+765 LEAIKGSLEKIKTD

-784 VISSGVGG
+784 IISSGVGG

-817 GSVKEKAKSSGVE
+817 GSVKDRAKSSGVE

-885 GSINRGV
+885 GAINRGV

-898 DGVIIYESTVS
+898 EGIIIYESTVS

-930 IEGYHDIKE
+930 IEGYHDIKV

-949 EEKATL
+949 EEKAKL

>member
-27 MGLDVKAPSS
+27 MGLEAKAPSS
-37 GVTPEIAENLVTY
+37 GVTPEVAESLVTY
-50 ILTGVKAEPPKPEKE
+50 ILTGEKSETPKAKENLEVVKETVQKEAPKKSKPKKGEVQKELKKASKKETPKAKDKPEAQ
-65 KKEEVAPAKPVE
+65 EVAKENTKRQKEP
-77 KKATPT
+77 KKVAPT
-83 KAKTEVKETAKKKET
+83 AKTEAVQTTQETNIEEKLKK
-98 VEKTSQKKE
+98 VE
-107 IVKEKTEDK
+107 
-116 TKVKPSEVSK
+116 
-126 KDVSKELKAKELKVD
+126 
-141 TKKDIVEKDIAK
+141 
-153 KDTIKKEEPKE
+153 
-164 VKTAKSETKEIKKE
+164 
-178 PEAEVKTKQDDQ
+178 
-190 KPEAV
+190 
-195 KEEAQAEDKVVEKV
+195 EKV

-229 PEPAKVEKTKSFS
+229 VQPEKTVQQTSSFS

-253 YNSIKKTNT
+253 YNSIKKSTT

-267 GAVGETSKKKKK
+267 GSPSEGSKKKKK
-279 AKKSATSKNSQSK
+279 TKKTTSSKGSQSQK
-292 MMNLD
+292 INLD
-297 INLQMRS
+297 IDLQMRDI
-304 VSTELDEEMVILPDF
+304 STELEEEMVVLPDF
-319 TVKAEVKEMP
+319 SVKVEVKEQP
-329 RKKLDPS
+329 RKKIDPS
-336 KMKSVKKSS
+336 KMKTTKKSS
-345 FLNHGIKRQSRKR
+345 FLNQGIKRQSRKR
-358 RRRRVEDKNLE
+358 RRRRVEDKDTTL
-369 IISSIEIPEDIR
+369 ISSIEIPEDIR
-381 VYEFAEKINKPL
+381 VYEFAQKINKPL

-422 ESFDL
+422 DSFEL
-427 EVTTVDEQ
+427 KVTTIDEQ
-435 EEFDYVKQYDENK
+435 EEFDYVRQYEDEK
-448 DEDAIERTPVITI
+448 DEDAIERTPVVTI

-473 DYIRSSKVAT
+473 DYIRNAKVAS

-494 AYMVEKNGKNVT
+494 AYMVEKNEKNVT

-521 RGAEVTDIVIIVVAA
+521 RGAEVTDIVIVVVAA

-555 VPIVIAVNKMDKEG
+555 VPIVVAVNKMDKEG

-602 GEGIEDLLEVLLL
+602 GEGIEELLEVLLL
-615 QSELLELKANP
+615 QAELLELKANP

-662 VAGVAYGKVKALMD
+662 VAGVAYGKIKALMD
-676 DLGKSVKEAKPG
+676 ENGKPIKEAKPG
-688 EPVVLV
+688 EPAVIL
-694 GLSTVP
+694 GLSSVP
-700 GAGEKL
+700 LAGEKL

-784 VISSGVGG
+784 VISSGIGG

-873 RLGAIAG
+873 KLGAIAG

-898 DGVIIYESTVS
+898 DGIIIYESTVS

-930 IEGYHDIKE
+930 IEGYHDIKV

>member
-14 GITSKETVEKALE
+14 GITSKETVAKAIE
-27 MGLDVKAPSS
+27 IGFEVKAPSS
-37 GVTPEIAENLVTY
+37 GVTLEEAECLTNF
-50 ILTGVKAEPPKPEKE
+50 ILTGEKVLPSTPKAE
-65 KKEEVAPAKPVE
+65 EEVVE
-77 KKATPT
+77 KP
-83 KAKTEVKETAKKKET
+83 KTEEKVKKKDAET
-98 VEKTSQKKE
+98 PK
-107 IVKEKTEDK
+107 I
-116 TKVKPSEVSK
+116 
-126 KDVSKELKAKELKVD
+126 
-141 TKKDIVEKDIAK
+141 
-153 KDTIKKEEPKE
+153 EEE
-164 VKTAKSETKEIKKE
+164 
-178 PEAEVKTKQDDQ
+178 
-190 KPEAV
+190 PEAV
-195 KEEAQAEDKVVEKV
+195 KKPEAKKSIEEDKPKEIVVDDAPLKEPKAKEPKEPKKEPKEEKKTKETKEEKKTPEATKEIPAPKEKKIPAQEKKTEIEIEKKEPVVEKNKEKSIVEPKKDEKIEKTAEKV

-229 PEPAKVEKTKSFS
+229 KEEPKAKATSAFS
-242 NDDVKSALKAS
+242 NDDVKSALRSS
-253 YNSIKKTNT
+253 YKDIKRSPT

-267 GAVGETSKKKKK
+267 GSTDSSKKKKK
-279 AKKSATSKNSQSK
+279 SKRTTTKNTQTQKVSIE
-292 MMNLD
+292 LD
-297 INLQMRS
+297 VQMRDIGA
-304 VSTELDEEMVILPDF
+304 ELEEEMVVLPDF
-319 TVKAEVKEMP
+319 SVKPEVKQEP
-329 RKKLDPS
+329 RKKIDPS
-336 KMKSVKKSS
+336 RMKTTKKTS
-345 FLNHGIKRQSRKR
+345 FLNHGIKRQTKRR
-358 RRRRVEDKNLE
+358 RRRRVEDKDSA
-369 IISSIEIPEDIR
+369 IVSSIEIAEDIR

-422 ESFDL
+422 DSFDL
-427 EVTTVDEQ
+427 EVTTIDEQ
-435 EEFDYVKQYDENK
+435 EEFDYVKQYEEEK
-448 DEDAIERTPVITI
+448 DEDAIERTPVVTI

-473 DYIRSSKVAT
+473 DYIRSSKVAN

-521 RGAEVTDIVIIVVAA
+521 RGAQVTDIVIIVVAA

-547 IEHSQAAG
+547 IEHSKAAN
-555 VPIVIAVNKMDKEG
+555 VPMVIAVNKMDKEG
-569 ANPDLVKSQ
+569 ANPDLIKSQ
-578 LAEIGI
+578 LAEIGV

-602 GEGIEDLLEVLLL
+602 GDGIEDLLEVLLL
-615 QSELLELKANP
+615 QAELLELKANP

-655 LRVGDTV
+655 LKVGDTV
-662 VAGVAYGKVKALMD
+662 VAGVAHGKVKALMD
-676 DLGKSVKEAKPG
+676 DEGKAVKEAKPG
-688 EPVVLV
+688 EPVVLL
-694 GLSTVP
+694 GLSSVP
-700 GAGEKL
+700 EAGEKL
-706 VKVATDKIAKE
+706 VKVATDKIARE

-765 LEAIKGSLEKIKTE
+765 LEAIKGSLEKIKTD

-784 VISSGVGG
+784 IISSGVGG

-817 GSVKEKAKSSGVE
+817 GSVKDKAKSSGVE

-864 QVREVFMVP
+864 QVREVFVVP
-873 RLGAIAG
+873 KIGAIAG

-885 GSINRGV
+885 GVINRGV

-898 DGVIIYESTVS
+898 DGIIIYESTVS

-930 IEGYHDIKE
+930 IEGYHDIKV

>member
-14 GITSKETVEKALE
+14 GMSSKDTVEKAVE
-27 MGLDVKAPSS
+27 MGFEVKAASS
-37 GVTPEIAENLVTY
+37 GVTPEEAESLINFILTGEKNVPEVKKEEKASKAEKEEKPKKVEKKETPTQKEKTQKVKKKVEKKTEDIKPITPVKEKIVVKKEQKAEVPTPITTAPKENLVS
-50 ILTGVKAEPPKPEKE
+50 KAPEAKESTETKSEETPPK
-65 KKEEVAPAKPVE
+65 VE
-77 KKATPT
+77 
-83 KAKTEVKETAKKKET
+83 
-98 VEKTSQKKE
+98 
-107 IVKEKTEDK
+107 
-116 TKVKPSEVSK
+116 
-126 KDVSKELKAKELKVD
+126 
-141 TKKDIVEKDIAK
+141 
-153 KDTIKKEEPKE
+153 
-164 VKTAKSETKEIKKE
+164 
-178 PEAEVKTKQDDQ
+178 
-190 KPEAV
+190 
-195 KEEAQAEDKVVEKV
+195 EKV

-229 PEPAKVEKTKSFS
+229 KVEPKEQISKAFS
-242 NDDVKSALKAS
+242 DDDVKSALKSS
-253 YNSIKKTNT
+253 YKNIKKSATM
-262 LESVF
+262 ESVF
-267 GAVGETSKKKKK
+267 GQVSDASKKKKK
-279 AKKSATSKNSQSK
+279 SKKTTAKSSNSQ
-292 MMNLD
+292 N
-297 INLQMRS
+297 INIEFDMQMRDVAS
-304 VSTELDEEMVILPDF
+304 EIEEEMVILPDF
-319 TVKAEVKEMP
+319 SAKPIVKEEP
-329 RKKLDPS
+329 RKKIDPS
-336 KMKSVKKSS
+336 RIKTTKKVS
-345 FLNHGIKRQSRKR
+345 FLNQGIKRKTRKR
-358 RRRRVEDKNLE
+358 RRRKVEDKSSE
-369 IISSIEIPEDIR
+369 IVSSIEIPEDIR

-422 ESFDL
+422 DSFDL

-435 EEFDYVKQYDENK
+435 EEFDYVKQYEEEVDK
-448 DEDAIERTPVITI
+448 DATERTPVVTI

-473 DYIRSSKVAT
+473 DYIRNSKVAT

-494 AYMVEKNGKNVT
+494 AYMVEKNGKNIT

-521 RGAEVTDIVIIVVAA
+521 RGAQVTDIVIIVVAA

-547 IEHSQAAG
+547 IEHSKAAG
-555 VPIVIAVNKMDKEG
+555 VPMVIAVNKMDKEG

-591 EHEFV
+591 EYEFA

-602 GEGIEDLLEVLLL
+602 GEGIEDLLEILLL
-615 QSELLELKANP
+615 QAELLELKANP
-626 DKDAKATVIESSVEK
+626 NKEAKATVVESSVEK
-641 GRGTVSTVVVQNGT
+641 GRGTVSTVVIQNGT
-655 LRVGDTV
+655 LKVGDTV

-676 DLGKSVKEAKPG
+676 DEGKPVKEAKPG
-688 EPVVLV
+688 EPVVLI
-694 GLSTVP
+694 GLSSVP
-700 GAGEKL
+700 LAGEKL
-706 VKVATDKIAKE
+706 VSVATDKIAKE

-738 IDDLSSMIAE
+738 LDDLSSMIAE

-765 LEAIKGSLEKIKTE
+765 LEAIKGSLEKIKTD

-817 GSVKEKAKSSGVE
+817 GSVKEKAKNSGVE
-830 IKTYNVIYDLIDDV
+830 IKTYKVIYDLIDDV
-844 KDLIAGMLSPVI
+844 KDLIAGMLSPII

-864 QVREVFMVP
+864 EVREVFVVP
-873 RLGAIAG
+873 KIGAIAG

-885 GSINRGV
+885 GVINRGV

-898 DGVIIYESTVS
+898 EGVIIYESTVS

-915 DDVKEVAKGYECGIG
+915 DDVREVAKGYECGIG
-930 IEGYHDIKE
+930 IEGYHDIKA

>member
-1 MGKIRIHEIAKEL
+1 MDKIRIHEIAKEV
-14 GITSKETVEKALE
+14 GMSSKDTVEKAVE
-27 MGLDVKAPSS
+27 MGLKVKAASS
-37 GVTPEIAENLVTY
+37 GVTPEEAENLMNF
-50 ILTGVKAEPPKPEKE
+50 ILTGEKNIPKTEEE
-65 KKEEVAPAKPVE
+65 KKVIK
-77 KKATPT
+77 
-83 KAKTEVKETAKKKET
+83 VKEEEKPKETKKKET
-98 VEKTSQKKE
+98 PPPKEKAHKIKKKVEKQAEETEPS
-107 IVKEKTEDK
+107 IPVKEKTILEKEQK
-116 TKVKPSEVSK
+116 TELKIPATPTPKENPVSK
-126 KDVSKELKAKELKVD
+126 A
-141 TKKDIVEKDIAK
+141 
-153 KDTIKKEEPKE
+153 
-164 VKTAKSETKEIKKE
+164 
-178 PEAEVKTKQDDQ
+178 PEAEKPTEV
-190 KPEAV
+190 KPE
-195 KEEAQAEDKVVEKV
+195 ESSTKVEEKV

-218 RGLVIVKKKRR
+218 RGLVIVRKKKRKE
-229 PEPAKVEKTKSFS
+229 EPKEQISKAFS
-242 NDDVKSALKAS
+242 DDDVKSALKSS
-253 YNSIKKTNT
+253 YKNIRKSATV
-262 LESVF
+262 ESVF
-267 GAVGETSKKKKK
+267 GEVSDASKKKKK
-279 AKKSATSKNSQSK
+279 SKKTLAKNKNSQ
-292 MMNLD
+292 N
-297 INLQMRS
+297 INIEFDMQMRD
-304 VSTELDEEMVILPDF
+304 VTTEIEEEMVILPDF
-319 TVKAEVKEMP
+319 SAKPIVKEEP
-329 RKKLDPS
+329 RKKIDPS
-336 KMKSVKKSS
+336 RLKTTKKVS
-345 FLNHGIKRQSRKR
+345 FLNQGIKRKTRKR
-358 RRRRVEDKNLE
+358 RRRKVEDKNSE
-369 IISSIEIPEDIR
+369 IVSSIEIPEDIR

-422 ESFDL
+422 DSFDL
-427 EVTTVDEQ
+427 EVATIDEQ
-435 EEFDYVKQYDENK
+435 EEFDYVKQYEEEEDK
-448 DEDAIERTPVITI
+448 DATERTPVVTI

-473 DYIRSSKVAT
+473 DYIRNSKVAT

-489 TQHVG
+489 TQHIG
-494 AYMVEKNGKNVT
+494 AYMVEKNGKNIT

-521 RGAEVTDIVIIVVAA
+521 RGAQVTDIVIVVVAA

-547 IEHSQAAG
+547 IEHSKAAG

-591 EHEFV
+591 EYEFA

-615 QSELLELKANP
+615 QAELLELKANP
-626 DKDAKATVIESSVEK
+626 DKEAKATVVESSVEK

-662 VAGVAYGKVKALMD
+662 VAGVAYGKIKALMD
-676 DLGKSVKEAKPG
+676 DTGRAVKEAKPG
-688 EPVVLV
+688 EPVVLI
-694 GLSTVP
+694 GLSSVP
-700 GAGEKL
+700 LAGEKL
-706 VKVATDKIAKE
+706 VCVATDKIAKE

-738 IDDLSSMIAE
+738 LDDLSSMIAE

-765 LEAIKGSLEKIKTE
+765 LEAIKGSLEKIKTD

-806 SIILGFNVRPT
+806 SIILGFNIRPT

-830 IKTYNVIYDLIDDV
+830 IKTYKVIYDLIDDV
-844 KDLIAGMLSPVI
+844 KDLIAGMLSPII

-864 QVREVFMVP
+864 EVREVFVVP
-873 RLGAIAG
+873 KIGAIAG

-885 GSINRGV
+885 GTINRGV

-898 DGVIIYESTVS
+898 EGVVIYESTVS

-915 DDVKEVAKGYECGIG
+915 DDVREVAKGYECGIG
-930 IEGYHDIKE
+930 IEGYHDIKA

-949 EEKATL
+949 EEKAKL